1 MSISR
6 VRGANLAPLP
16 RPSTAN
22 EAGAPRAARFSNRPA
37 VPGQLAGLAP
47 RMARGSRESATATA
61 SNGHECEPASPLDR
75 NMESQFE
82 LAKIQS
88 FTSLVQAQTEAM
100 KTSSDGI
107 AKAAAPA

>member
-6 VRGANLAPLP
+6 VRGANAAPLP

-22 EAGAPRAARFSNRPA
+22 ETGALRAARFSNRPA

-47 RMARGSRESATATA
+47 RMARGSRESAAP
-61 SNGHECEPASPLDR
+61 SNGHESEPASPLDR

-100 KTSSDGI
+100 KSSSAAI
-107 AKAAAPA
+107 LKATEKA

>member
-6 VRGANLAPLP
+6 VRGANAAPLP
-16 RPSTAN
+16 HPSTAN
-22 EAGAPRAARFSNRPA
+22 EAGAPRTPGFSNRPA

-47 RMARGSRESATATA
+47 RMARGSREAAA
-61 SNGHECEPASPLDR
+61 PANGHESEPASPLDR

-100 KTSSDGI
+100 KTSSAGI
-107 AKAAAPA
+107 EKAAAPA